1 MSTRKTAK
9 GTQGR
14 WWLVSERLSEPVSE
28 TERALAIAS
37 TLLERYGVPVERPLA
52 VKASKADLVNTMRCL
67 RRWKNAGVCGGDISD
82 ALGATQFAMPGL
94 EHRLRAKESDSD
106 ELVWLSIIDPAQPY
120 GTLFDWPSDFPIR
133 PIRNAGN
140 QVLLRNGEV
149 IAVSHSSGAKLL
161 VRTPDDAAHQ
171 QRIESALAQGL
182 NGLPSRLGR
191 STLFIEHINGETAAA
206 HAIGARLAPTVA
218 TISGAGLQIR
228 TVSAGQTSAVPRR
241 GACRFRAHIRRTTRH
256 RFPVNGASNSLI
268 RSSVPRASL
277 ASTQQTV
284 CGIV

>member
-1 MSTRKTAK
+1 M
-9 GTQGR
+9 
-14 WWLVSERLSEPVSE
+14 
-28 TERALAIAS
+28 
-37 TLLERYGVPVERPLA
+37 
-52 VKASKADLVNTMRCL
+52 
-67 RRWKNAGVCGGDISD
+67 D

-120 GTLFDWPSDFPIR
+120 GTLFDWPNDFPIR

-182 NGLPSRLGR
+182 HGLPSRLGR
-191 STLFIEHINGETAAA
+191 STLFIEHING
-206 HAIGARLAPTVA
+206 
-218 TISGAGLQIR
+218 
-228 TVSAGQTSAVPRR
+228 
-241 GACRFRAHIRRTTRH
+241 
-256 RFPVNGASNSLI
+256 
-268 RSSVPRASL
+268 
-277 ASTQQTV
+277 
-284 CGIV
+284 